1 MTYPCVLYGRWRTEA
16 GLALLA
22 PLVGLACS
30 PPLDALGVEEVV
42 TEQRARTLEDD
53 DIADKHPTYDPDRTI
68 DETFDGC
75 TVTLNKSAS
84 VTRLSISQLEGDDAP
99 LAGRIFATRTDAI
112 EALGARPV
120 IPSMEVVNGA
130 LKPFN
135 DGLYA
140 AIELAAEDGS
150 SGSPIAKAALFRE
163 LLAALVERSQS
174 GPTSD
179 REPAA
184 RAATDL
190 AAAAELGGET
200 PSAPDAILGGVPALI
215 EAFEASPGRSQPIG
229 FYTWLPALE
238 RIFAR
243 DRFLQSAGDR
253 PTAIGDFAAAALVLD
268 ADPALR
274 EQYQLTLD
282 LYAGLTNPLVSYMPL
297 ELLPHLDGDSLAN
310 VDGITTSF
318 TAAHPDF
325 GFQSCDVRLAYLP
338 ASSSPETELFQSI
351 LCGEGP
357 DDTSAGNF
365 IDALIEAIR
374 SGAVDLTPT
383 EESGWY
389 DRQLYA
395 LETLLLPERAAEND
409 HLLLTREYKEKL
421 VETFKSLI
429 TQTRETHVKQLAIA
443 TADGAASP
451 EVDIFPQLPLEPFP
465 TFYLRTARAYAFLD
479 QLLRSVMG
487 EEFLAAA
494 GRVLEDGSR
503 HPTPLGEERTEK
515 RHLLYGLS
523 VVAARS
529 LGMAPEVT
537 AEELADTTPEAVEA
551 LARDWLASWRD
562 DADVARDPR
571 VIVPVA
577 RVGDVWSYWAVIGV
591 KAFRMRAEFYPGYEP
606 EIVGGWCTVRDFV
619 PFEPYL
625 LMEQM
630 VEVERTGA
638 PLTRDE
644 LREICDAHD
653 TVEAITA
660 ALGNVE

>member
-1 MTYPCVLYGRWRTEA
+1 MTHPHVLHRHWETAARLT
-16 GLALLA
+16 LLT

-68 DETFDGC
+68 DEDFDGC
-75 TVTLNKSAS
+75 TLTLNKSAS
-84 VTRLSISQLEGDDAP
+84 VTRLSITELEGDDAA
-99 LAGRIFATRTDAI
+99 LAGRIFPTRSDAI
-112 EALGARPV
+112 AALGARPV
-120 IPSMEVVNGA
+120 IPSMEVVNSA

-140 AIELAAEDGS
+140 AIELGAEDGS
-150 SGSPIAKAALFRE
+150 SGSPIAKAALFRD
-163 LLAALVERSQS
+163 LLAALVERSQN
-174 GPTSD
+174 GPASD
-179 REPAA
+179 RDPAT

-190 AAAAELGGET
+190 AAAIQLGGET
-200 PSAPDAILGGVPALI
+200 PSAPDAILGAVPALI
-215 EAFEASPGRSQPIG
+215 EAFEESAAESRPVG

-243 DRFLQSAGDR
+243 DRFLQSAGVR
-253 PTAIGDFAAAALVLD
+253 ATAIGDFAAAALILN
-268 ADPALR
+268 ADPELGDH
-274 EQYQLTLD
+274 YQRTLD
-282 LYAGLTNPLVSYMPL
+282 LYAGLTNPLVSYTPL
-297 ELLPHLDGDSLAN
+297 DLVPHLDGDSLAD
-310 VDGITTSF
+310 VDGVTASF
-318 TAAHPDF
+318 SGAHPDF
-325 GFQSCDVRLAYLP
+325 GFNTCEVRLAYLP
-338 ASSSPETELFQSI
+338 ASSSPETELFQS
-351 LCGEGP
+351 LFCGGGPTEG
-357 DDTSAGNF
+357 SAGNL
-365 IDALIEAIR
+365 IDTLIEAIR

-383 EESGWY
+383 EASGWY

-395 LETLLLPERAAEND
+395 LETLLLPERAAESD

-429 TQTRETHVKQLAIA
+429 TQTRETHVKQLK
-443 TADGAASP
+443 AASATVGATREADVHP
-451 EVDIFPQLPLEPFP
+451 LLPVEPFP
-465 TFYLRTARAYAFLD
+465 TFYLRTARAYAFLH

-487 EEFLAAA
+487 DEFLATA
-494 GRVLEDGSR
+494 GRVLEDGGR
-503 HPTPLGEERTEK
+503 HSTPIAEELTEQTN
-515 RHLLYGLS
+515 LLYGLS

-529 LGMAPEVT
+529 LGMAPEAT
-537 AEELADTTPEAVEA
+537 AEELTDTTPEAVEA

-562 DADVARDPR
+562 DADIARDPR

-577 RVGDVWSYWAVIGV
+577 RVRDVWVHWAVVGV
-591 KAFRMRAEFYPGYEP
+591 KVFRMRAEFYPGFEP
-606 EIVGGWCTVRDFV
+606 EVVNGGCTVRDFV

-630 VEVERTGA
+630 VEVKRRGP

-660 ALGNVE
+660 ALGDVE

>member
-1 MTYPCVLYGRWRTEA
+1 MTHPCVLHCRWETAA
-16 GLALLA
+16 GLALLS
-22 PLVGLACS
+22 PLVGLGCS

-42 TEQRARTLEDD
+42 TEQRVRTLDDD
-53 DIADKHPTYDPDRTI
+53 DIADKHPTYDPARTI
-68 DETFDGC
+68 DEDFDGC
-75 TVTLNKSAS
+75 TFTLNKSAS
-84 VTRLSISQLEGDDAP
+84 VTRLSITELEGDDAA
-99 LAGRIFATRTDAI
+99 LAGRIFPTRTEALA
-112 EALGARPV
+112 ALGARPV

-174 GPTSD
+174 GPASD
-179 REPAA
+179 RASA
-184 RAATDL
+184 TRAATDL

-200 PSAPDAILGGVPALI
+200 PSAPDAILDAVPELVG
-215 EAFEASPGRSQPIG
+215 EFEANPGLSRPIG

-253 PTAIGDFAAAALVLD
+253 PSAIGDFAAAALVLD
-268 ADPALR
+268 GDPTLR
-274 EQYQLTLD
+274 EQYQRTLD
-282 LYAGLTNPLVSYMPL
+282 LYAGLTNPLVSYTPL
-297 ELLPHLDGDSLAN
+297 DLVPHLDGDSLAN
-310 VDGITTSF
+310 VDGIATSF
-318 TAAHPDF
+318 TGAHPDF
-325 GFQSCDVRLAYLP
+325 GFDNCEVRLAYLP

-351 LCGEGP
+351 FCDGGP
-357 DDTSAGNF
+357 PDNF
-365 IDALIEAIR
+365 IDTLIETIR

-383 EESGWY
+383 EASGWY

-395 LETLLLPERAAEND
+395 LETLLLPERAAESD

-443 TADGAASP
+443 TMDGAPPS
-451 EVDIFPQLPLEPFP
+451 EVDVYPLLPIEPFP
-465 TFYLRTARAYAFLD
+465 TFYLRTARAYAFLH

-503 HPTPLGEERTEK
+503 HPTPLGEELTEQTN
-515 RHLLYGLS
+515 LLYGLS

-529 LGMAPEVT
+529 IGMAPEIT
-537 AEELADTTPEAVEA
+537 AEELADTTSEAVEA

-577 RVGDVWSYWAVIGV
+577 RVDEVWSYWAVVGV
-591 KAFRMRAEFYPGYEP
+591 KVFRMRAEFYPGYEP
-606 EIVGGWCTVRDFV
+606 EVVNAWCTLKDFV

-630 VEVERTGA
+630 VEVKRTGT